1 MMFGWWGFGAVM
13 MVICIILMGRMMMG
27 HGPSSEHGR
36 LSQGESAAPE
46 DRLAERLAAA
56 RSTSTST
63 SGVSKHSEALTGRR
77 TRNATKRKEIAMARS
92 ERVAVSGFGQF
103 MASTAGR
110 VSRGAIGIAL
120 IVAGVLVGG
129 IAGWVLGALG
139 AVLLAAGLFD
149 FCVITGL
156 VDNIWS
162 GREVRAR
169 GRRGAPRTA

>member
-1 MMFGWWGFGAVM
+1 MLYSCDECGHRPTPVRARVPRSSKVPFGTGTMALSNLEDQSNVDGSVPVYALANEGGARPASEVRARWRDSARTE
-13 MVICIILMGRMMMG
+13 GRFAM
-27 HGPSSEHGR
+27 
-36 LSQGESAAPE
+36 
-46 DRLAERLAAA
+46 
-56 RSTSTST
+56 T
-63 SGVSKHSEALTGRR
+63 RR
-77 TRNATKRKEIAMARS
+77 
-92 ERVAVSGFGQF
+92 ERVAPTPFGQF

-110 VSRGAIGIAL
+110 VFRGAIGIAL
-120 IVAGVLVGG
+120 IVAGLLVAGVT
-129 IAGWVLGALG
+129 GWVLGAFG

>member
-1 MMFGWWGFGAVM
+1 M
-13 MVICIILMGRMMMG
+13 
-27 HGPSSEHGR
+27 
-36 LSQGESAAPE
+36 
-46 DRLAERLAAA
+46 
-56 RSTSTST
+56 T
-63 SGVSKHSEALTGRR
+63 RR
-77 TRNATKRKEIAMARS
+77 
-92 ERVAVSGFGQF
+92 ERVAPTPFGQF

-110 VSRGAIGIAL
+110 VFRGAIGIAL
-120 IVAGVLVGG
+120 IVAGLLVAGVT
-129 IAGWVLGALG
+129 GWVLGAFG